1 MNNSRCGF
9 YGRVEFWDGNFE
21 KLIISTIISLWINN
35 NHWKIFVMWWDK
47 NEVLNSNVPMVLFI
61 KRNYCNNV
69 SLHKLSLPN
78 WLFFQEFFIDSWCKH
93 RERRSSTNL
102 DLGKKGKRST
112 TRKGERKKKK
122 TIISKHPACNGAR
135 IRNKITTIN
144 REMGVTYFGWTLG
157 AAGNGRCNFH
167 KMAVAALASTPS
179 SHLPR
184 LLHEE
189 PRSKK

>member
-21 KLIISTIISLWINN
+21 KLIISLWINN
-35 NHWKIFVMWWDK
+35 NHWKIFVMWRDK

-61 KRNYCNNV
+61 KRNYCNKV
-69 SLHKLSLPN
+69 FTQIITSKLITI
-78 WLFFQEFFIDSWCKH
+78 FFQEFFIGSWCKH